1 MPENTENLQ
10 ADSSAHA
17 HARELARHV
26 ADLVQLLRDCQNDL
40 RQRGMNLSPAS
51 LESLHALERQ
61 AETFTGQTLNLQAEL
76 RQLQALARS
85 SALVNTLLDL
95 PQVLAYVMDT
105 VVELTGAE
113 RGFVVLRG
121 GPAGDLEFAAARGID
136 REQLKQDDFTISST
150 VVNQVA
156 SSGVPELTNN
166 ASSDPRYQSH
176 ESVIGFALRS
186 IMAVPLATRG
196 EIIGV
201 VYCDNRFL
209 AGAFSQRELAVLAAF
224 ANQAA
229 IAIHNARLYEAARA
243 RLTEVKATSELMTNI
258 FESVASGI
266 LAIDSGGVVSTCNS
280 AAAAI
285 LGCEVYDAVGAP
297 LFDLLP
303 AGANGALAACLARV
317 RAAGALEHYRLELN
331 APAGARLWN
340 LIISP
345 LRGPGGQIEGV
356 AVVLDDLTASARREA
371 QLAEVRRY
379 LPVAL
384 VDNLRSVS
392 ISEASGQE
400 RTISALFADVRGF
413 TSFSERLEPE
423 ALMRIINHY
432 LSLASDAIN
441 LYEGLVEKYIG
452 DAVTGLFNTPFNPQ
466 PDHAVRAVQAAL
478 NMMFDLYALHETLPP
493 EQRLFYG
500 VGIHSGPAVLGNVG
514 SPERQE
520 YAAIGEAVE
529 ISKVLQENARGGE
542 IVISAATYALV
553 ADFFTCEA
561 FAPER
566 VRDHNDLTVAYRVLR
581 QKKRTGS
588 LVAADLE

>member
-1 MPENTENLQ
+1 MFENTENPQ
-10 ADSSAHA
+10 ASSAA
-17 HARELARHV
+17 HARALAQRV
-26 ADLVQLLRDCQNDL
+26 TDLAHLLHTHQSVL
-40 RQRGMNLSPAS
+40 RQRGMNLAPAS
-51 LESLHALERQ
+51 LENLRALERQ
-61 AETFTGQTLNLQAEL
+61 LEAFTAQTLNLQAEL

-85 SALVNTLLDL
+85 TALVNALLDL

-105 VVELTGAE
+105 VIELTGAE
-113 RGFVVLRG
+113 RGFIVLRSRASG
-121 GPAGDLEFAAARGID
+121 GLEFAAARGID
-136 REQLKQDDFTISST
+136 REQLAQDDFTISST
-150 VVNQVA
+150 IVNQVA
-156 SSGVPELTNN
+156 STGLPELTNN
-166 ASSDPRYQSH
+166 ASSDPRYQAH

-186 IMAVPLATRG
+186 IMAVPLKVHG
-196 EIIGV
+196 DIIGA

-209 AGAFSQRELAVLAAF
+209 AGAFSQRELDVLATF

-229 IAIHNARLYEAARA
+229 VAIHNARLYEAARA
-243 RLTEVKATSELMTNI
+243 RLAEVKATSELMTNI

-266 LAIDSGGVVSTCNS
+266 LTVDSADVVNTCNS

-285 LGCEVYDAVGAP
+285 LGCAADAAVGAP
-297 LFDLLP
+297 LFSLLP
-303 AGANGALAACLARV
+303 AHTNGALAACLARV
-317 RAAGALEHYRLELN
+317 RASGAPEHYRLELA
-331 APAGARLWN
+331 APGGPRLWS
-340 LIISP
+340 LVISP
-345 LRGPGGQIEGV
+345 LRGPDGQIEGA
-356 AVVLDDLTASARREA
+356 AVVLDDLTESARREA

-379 LPVAL
+379 LPLAL

-392 ISEASGQE
+392 ISEANGQE
-400 RTISALFADVRGF
+400 RVISVLFADVRGF

-432 LSLASDAIN
+432 LSLASDTIN

-493 EQRLFYG
+493 EQRLLYG
-500 VGIHSGPAVLGNVG
+500 VGIHAGPAVLGNVG

-542 IVISAATYALV
+542 IVISAAAYALV
-553 ADFFTCEA
+553 ADFFACEA
-561 FAPER
+561 FTPER
-566 VRDHNDLTVAYRVLR
+566 VRDHHDLTVAYRVLR

-588 LVAADLE
+588 LVAADLG